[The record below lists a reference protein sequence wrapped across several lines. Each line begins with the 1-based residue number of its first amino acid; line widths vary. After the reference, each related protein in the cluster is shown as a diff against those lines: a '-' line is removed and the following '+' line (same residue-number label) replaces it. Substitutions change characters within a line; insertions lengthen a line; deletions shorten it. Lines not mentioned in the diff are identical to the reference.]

1 MSKFTVNEDTDIKSF
16 LKSFYL
22 GKAKINKL
30 LSSNYYINDRLS
42 NSKSLNKGDI
52 VEFNLDVLDKTVF
65 PPYEYN
71 LRIVYEDE
79 YLVIV
84 EKPEKMLTH
93 PDGNRNDTLANAI
106 SYYYKKTKQNCGVR
120 VIQRLDYE
128 TSGLII
134 FPKNPLSHSFLS
146 YQIEKNTLLREYVVL
161 AEGKVKQDTG
171 VINAPIGRNKYER
184 NKYLVTKSGK
194 NAITRYEVIERNN
207 NYTKLKVYLETGR
220 THQIRVHFKHLGHP
234 IVGDELYGKI
244 SDRLYLHA
252 KRLGFI
258 HPNTRKYL
266 EVVSGDLKWNL

>member
-30 LSSNYYINDRLS
+30 LSSNYYINDKLS
-42 NSKSLNKGDI
+42 NSKSLNKDDI
-52 VEFNLDVLDKTVF
+52 VEFDLDVLDKTVF

-134 FPKNPLSHSFLS
+134 FPKDPLSHSFLS

>member
-16 LKSFYL
+16 LESFYL

-30 LSSNYYINDRLS
+30 LSSNYYINDKLS

-52 VEFNLDVLDKTVF
+52 VEFDLDVLDKTVF
-65 PPYEYN
+65 PPYDYN

-134 FPKNPLSHSFLS
+134 FPKDPLSQSFLS

-161 AEGKVKQDTG
+161 VEGKVKQDTG